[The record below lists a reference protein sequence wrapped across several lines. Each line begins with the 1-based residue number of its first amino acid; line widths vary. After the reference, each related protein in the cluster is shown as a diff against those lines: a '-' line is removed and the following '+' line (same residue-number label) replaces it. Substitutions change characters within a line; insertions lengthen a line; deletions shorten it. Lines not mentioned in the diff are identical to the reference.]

1 MEPDI
6 KKRILKDF
14 KSNASKAID
23 LVNDFEESFK
33 LSPRI
38 CRCIVHLANGDIAK
52 LKESIR
58 HAEEDWRDV
67 IAWAESVDLEFN
79 KPFKT
84 E

>member
-14 KSNASKAID
+14 GAKAPEAVKLIEA
-23 LVNDFEESFK
+23 LEERLK

-38 CRCIVHLANGDIAK
+38 SRCVIHLANGDIAD
-52 LKESIR
+52 LKKRIR

-67 IAWAESVDLEFN
+67 ILWAESFDFELK